1 MILLT
6 SQIRCRQAK
15 ILSLKQVGQ
24 KRKMVVKIEF
34 TPLSL
39 DRKIFPFK
47 KGFKKNISYPSKE
60 LQQKES
66 RDKETC
72 YRLVQEEEEK
82 EVITSF

>member
-1 MILLT
+1 MK
-6 SQIRCRQAK
+6 QK

-47 KGFKKNISYPSKE
+47 KGF
-60 LQQKES
+60 
-66 RDKETC
+66 
-72 YRLVQEEEEK
+72 
-82 EVITSF
+82 